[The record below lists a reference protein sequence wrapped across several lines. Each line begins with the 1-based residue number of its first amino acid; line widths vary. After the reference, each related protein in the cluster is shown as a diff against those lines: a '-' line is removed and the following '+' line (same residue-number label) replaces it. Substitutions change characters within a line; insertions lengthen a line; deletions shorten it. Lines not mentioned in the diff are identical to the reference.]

1 MANVLIL
8 GGTGMLGGA
17 VLKEFSAFSGRLL
30 VSSRAGQIAT
40 LDQSIE
46 QITFDAKSDS
56 IGEVFRSLDRGD
68 YVINCIGVIKAEIDE
83 LSESS
88 RQNATEVN
96 TEFPRKLA
104 KEAETRGIRVIQ
116 IATDCAFSGRT
127 GHYSETSRHDPVD
140 HYGVTKSRGEVESE
154 SMMHL
159 RVSIIGPE
167 TRGHTSLYD
176 WVSLQPRNAE
186 VTGYVNHRWNG
197 IPAKHFGKLARG
209 MVESGI
215 FAAGVHH
222 VIPQDEV
229 TKYELVNLIA
239 QHSKRAD
246 IQIVPGL
253 ANDDV
258 DRTLVTNNQDFNR
271 NLWANA
277 GYPTP
282 PTIADLVAEI

>member
-1 MANVLIL
+1 MAKVLIL

-17 VLKEFSAFSGRLL
+17 VLKEFSGFDGALL
-30 VSSRAGQIAT
+30 VSSRAGQILSSDKAI
-40 LDQSIE
+40 Q
-46 QITFDAKSDS
+46 QVAFDAKSDS
-56 IGEVFRSLDRGD
+56 ISDLLRSLGAGD
-68 YVINCIGVIKAEIDE
+68 YVINCIGVIKTEIDE
-83 LSESS
+83 RSGASK
-88 RQNATEVN
+88 QNAIEVN
-96 TEFPRKLA
+96 AVFPRKLA
-104 KEAETRGIRVIQ
+104 EEAETRSIRVIQ

-127 GHYSETSRHDPVD
+127 GHYSETSGHDATD
-140 HYGVTKSRGEVESE
+140 HYGLTKSQGEVSSV

-176 WVSLQPRNAE
+176 WVSLQPRNAQI
-186 VTGYVNHRWNG
+186 TGYVNHRWNG

-209 MVESGI
+209 IVESRT
-215 FAAGVHH
+215 FSAGVHH

-229 TKYELVNLIA
+229 TKCELVTLIA
-239 QHSKRAD
+239 QHSGRGD
-246 IQIVPGL
+246 IEITPGL
-253 ANDDV
+253 AREAI
-258 DRTLVTNNQDFNR
+258 DRTLVTNDPDFNR

>member
-8 GGTGMLGGA
+8 GGTGMLGSA
-17 VLKEFSAFSGRLL
+17 VVSEFSGFDGRLL
-30 VSSRAGQIAT
+30 VSSRFGQILSLGET
-40 LDQSIE
+40 IE
-46 QITFDAKSDS
+46 QIAFDAKTD
-56 IGEVFRSLDRGD
+56 SLDGLLQSLVAGD

-83 LSESS
+83 RSELSK
-88 RQNATEVN
+88 QNASEVN
-96 TEFPRKLA
+96 IEFPKKLA

-116 IATDCAFSGRT
+116 IATDCAFSGKA

-140 HYGVTKSRGEVESE
+140 HYGITKSQGEVISE

-176 WVSLQPRNAE
+176 WVSRQPRNAQI
-186 VTGYVNHRWNG
+186 TGYVNHRWNG
-197 IPAKHFGKLARG
+197 IPARHFGKLARG
-209 MVESGI
+209 VVESG
-215 FAAGVHH
+215 AYSAGVHH
-222 VIPQDEV
+222 VIPQGEV
-229 TKYELVNLIA
+229 TKFELVKLIA
-239 QHSKRAD
+239 EHSKRAD

-253 ANDDV
+253 ANDDI

>member
-17 VLKEFSAFSGRLL
+17 VVKEFSAFSGGLL
-30 VSSRAGQIAT
+30 VSSRAGQIGT

-46 QITFDAKSDS
+46 QIVFDAKSDS
-56 IGEVFRSLDRGD
+56 IGELFRSLDSGD

-83 LSESS
+83 RSELSK
-88 RQNATEVN
+88 QNASEVN
-96 TEFPRKLA
+96 AEFPRKLA
-104 KEAETRGIRVIQ
+104 KEAETRGIRVLQ

-127 GHYSETSRHDPVD
+127 GHYSETSRHDATD
-140 HYGVTKSRGEVESE
+140 HYGITKSQGEVVSD

-176 WVSLQPRNAE
+176 WVSRQPRNAQI
-186 VTGYVNHRWNG
+186 TGYVNHRWNG

-209 MVESGI
+209 IVESGDYS
-215 FAAGVHH
+215 AGVHH
-222 VIPQDEV
+222 VIPQGEV
-229 TKYELVNLIA
+229 TKFELVNLIA
-239 QHSKRAD
+239 EHSRRAD

>member
-1 MANVLIL
+1 MAKVLIL

-17 VLKEFSAFSGRLL
+17 VVKEFSAFSGGLL

-40 LDQSIE
+40 LAQSIE
-46 QITFDAKSDS
+46 QIAFDAKSDS
-56 IGEVFRSLDRGD
+56 IGEVLRSLDSGD

-83 LSESS
+83 RSESS
-88 RQNATEVN
+88 KQNATEVN

-104 KEAETRGIRVIQ
+104 KEAENQGIRVIQ

-127 GHYSETSRHDPVD
+127 GQYSETSRHDATD
-140 HYGVTKSRGEVESE
+140 HYGITKSQGEVSSV

-159 RVSIIGPE
+159 RASIIGPE

-186 VTGYVNHRWNG
+186 ITGYVNHRWNG

-209 MVESGI
+209 MVESGT

-229 TKYELVNLIA
+229 TKYELVNLIT
-239 QHSKRAD
+239 QHSQRTD
-246 IQIVPGL
+246 VEIIPGL
-253 ANDDV
+253 ASDNI
-258 DRTLVTNNQDFNR
+258 DRTLVTNNPDFNR

>member
-17 VLKEFSAFSGRLL
+17 VINEFSGFGGRLL
-30 VSSRAGQIAT
+30 VSSRAGQI
-40 LDQSIE
+40 LSIDQTIE
-46 QITFDAKSDS
+46 QVAFDAKSDS
-56 IGEVFRSLDRGD
+56 VGGALQSLVAGD
-68 YVINCIGVIKAEIDE
+68 YVINCIGVIKSEIDE
-83 LSESS
+83 SS
-88 RQNATEVN
+88 AISRENATQVN
-96 TEFPRKLA
+96 SEFPRKLA
-104 KEAETRGIRVIQ
+104 AEAENRAIRVIQ
-116 IATDCAFSGRT
+116 IATDCAFSGKT
-127 GHYSETSRHDPVD
+127 GEYSESSPHDALD
-140 HYGVTKSRGEVESE
+140 HYGITKSRGEVESE

-159 RVSIIGPE
+159 RVSIVGPE

-176 WVSLQPRNAE
+176 WVSRQPRNAQI
-186 VTGYVNHRWNG
+186 TGYVNHRWNG

-209 MVESGI
+209 VVESGDYS
-215 FAAGVHH
+215 AGVHH
-222 VIPQDEV
+222 VIPHDEV
-229 TKYELVNLIA
+229 TKYELVKLIA
-239 QHSKRAD
+239 EHSKRAD

-253 ANDDV
+253 ANADV